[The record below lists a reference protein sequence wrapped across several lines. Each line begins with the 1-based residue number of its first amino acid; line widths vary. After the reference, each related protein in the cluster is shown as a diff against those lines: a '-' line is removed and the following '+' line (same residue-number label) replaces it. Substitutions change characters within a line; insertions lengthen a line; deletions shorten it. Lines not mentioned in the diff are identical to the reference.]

1 MENSVDPVGIKVKNE
16 PVCGSRAWMRANWSL
31 SFASRSKLLRVCCAL
46 LRVELFAGNSK
57 RSKYHSQPCA
67 QALSKSIPD
76 HFGTDFGV
84 LVVYLNLGQ
93 VFQSWLGE
101 ISGRFC
107 YLLAGQRQDAR
118 PFCLCTCRVPRTDL
132 YSIIRVVLL
141 SLLSRWD
148 TRVKGPAN
156 LNIVNCPCLCFSRC
170 SGSMACP
177 ASDTVFWK

>member
-1 MENSVDPVGIKVKNE
+1 MDSSRRRRSAVEKASSESSVDPVGFTVKNE
-16 PVCGSRAWMRANWSL
+16 PVCGSRAWMRADWSL

-118 PFCLCTCRVPRTDL
+118 PFCLCMCL
-132 YSIIRVVLL
+132 VLEQIFIPL
-141 SLLSRWD
+141 FEWYCSHCSR
-148 TRVKGPAN
+148 GEI
-156 LNIVNCPCLCFSRC
+156 LE
-170 SGSMACP
+170 
-177 ASDTVFWK
+177 